1 MDALRNIFRRTP
13 PDCRWGIG
21 VFFLAILPFL
31 PCAGYPFL
39 IEWDDGRF
47 VLFNERLIPSWEN
60 ALHLATHPFQT
71 LYTPLPMLSLMVD
84 RLLFGT
90 APAGYH
96 WHNLL
101 LHGVAAVLLFGI
113 FRRLELRGWIAAAAA
128 LLWAVLPARVESVAW
143 IVERKDLTAG
153 VFAFAA
159 VWFFLRAAARGK
171 CSWCGVLL
179 LFLAGVSKPSTLP
192 LFGVM
197 ALYLL
202 CRNGFRWSVL
212 RPVIP
217 QAAAALLALTV
228 TVGIS
233 MADLAAEP
241 PPPEGGSG
249 AVGVIVR
256 FCRYFVAA
264 LLPAGMNPL
273 HPRFRLDSNW
283 IPGLCAAAGIALL
296 LLLAARKSGMSW
308 RALLLFACA
317 FGGMWLP
324 SEASGSFT
332 NADFCERYGYFPSAV
347 VWALVAVIAERL
359 LLRRPAWSSRFAA
372 GAVCWFVLCAGV
384 TLHYLPVYSDSAKL
398 FGYAVDSVRIPNPK
412 AMEGLALTGY
422 NRNDPEL
429 IERAGNAFLEAVQKV
444 PEQVRPLYGNTGR
457 CFAGEAAM
465 RRGDLPQAAQLLLEP
480 LAATPEPAMFAPQ
493 QYLGSWYGNAV
504 TLLLASGRRGEAL
517 RLLKSQLDRKIGSEA
532 ELAFAAG
539 VRCFLE
545 GDRAGARRAFL
556 RARELRPEDRRI
568 EFNLR
573 RLEESGGGTDGR

>member
-1 MDALRNIFRRTP
+1 MDALRNIFRRIP
-13 PDCRWGIG
+13 PDFRWGIG
-21 VFFLAILPFL
+21 VFLLAILPFL

-113 FRRLELRGWIAAAAA
+113 FRRLELRGWIAAAAT
-128 LLWAVLPARVESVAW
+128 LHWAVLPARVESVAW

-159 VWFFLRAAARGK
+159 VWFFLRKAAQGK
-171 CSWCGVLL
+171 CSWYGALL

-217 QAAAALLALTV
+217 QAAASFLALTV

-241 PPPEGGSG
+241 PPPDGGSG

-256 FCRYFVAA
+256 FCRYFAAA

-283 IPGLCAAAGIALL
+283 IPELCAAAGIALI

-308 RALLLFACA
+308 RVLLLFACA

-359 LLRRPAWSSRFAA
+359 LRRRPAWSSRFAL
-372 GAVCWFVLCAGV
+372 GAVCWFVFCAGV

-398 FGYAVDSVRIPNPK
+398 FGYAVDLVRIPNPK

-444 PEQVRPLYGNTGR
+444 PEQVRPLYENTGR
-457 CFAGEAAM
+457 CFAGEAAI

-480 LAATPEPAMFAPQ
+480 LAATPIPPMFAPQ

-517 RLLKSQLDRKIGSEA
+517 RLLKNQLDRKIGSEA

-545 GDRAGARRAFL
+545 GDHVGARKAWF

-573 RLEESGGGTDGR
+573 RLDKEESGRK